1 MTHPKVHS
9 KIEEKLDILERM
21 MKQGIHLKS
30 VDTIN
35 EILADLGKYR
45 PYMNDEQSDF
55 IDGCRVAKDEQM
67 EWK

>member
-9 KIEEKLDILERM
+9 KIEEKLDVLERM